1 MTFSKK
7 LVINGLHYTIRAPSE
22 HKYKKYDVYLESA
35 YMLSFGDNR
44 YEQYHDKLGFYQK
57 KDHLDPKRRLLYN
70 IRHSKGGKSPYYAG
84 WWSKK
89 FLW

>member
-1 MTFSKK
+1 MTFSKNF
-7 LVINGLHYTIRAPSE
+7 VINGLHYTIRAPSE
-22 HKYKKYDVYLESA
+22 HNHHKYDVYLGSA

-44 YEQYHDKLGFYQK
+44 YEQYHDKLGFYSKQ
-57 KDHLDPKRRLLYN
+57 DHLDPKRRLLYN
-70 IRHSKGGKSPYYAG
+70 IRHSKDGKSPYYAG